1 MPAPGPSGA
10 TTVTVT
16 LPALIDELKNHV
28 SADKA
33 PELDR
38 LVAQARDNPK
48 EQAAVKRRMGELATR
63 QQLTAAVNA
72 LIERSATAPVPAPA
86 LSSGADS
93 SSPSASGS
101 EAGGSGSLP
110 AELLPLIDSLDKE
123 DFRASLIH
131 CFHCRTP
138 SCPVPGCVPLTAKL
152 ERLHAHVSSCTAAQA
167 QGCALCRMWAYLK
180 DYRDAVDHNSA
191 AGASQQANTQAPGL
205 CQALYVEPLLKSS
218 QLLPRWKD
226 GRVEWKRRKLDGG
239 AEESVDPDLAAAWD
253 MPAAARVGGA
263 QDESGIPPLA
273 ELGAMGSLSA
283 LEQQLADAHEGRL
296 GAGLPLGDS
305 ASFRM
310 SGLPL
315 ASSLSSNF
323 NLESVLK
330 ATSMTDLGL
339 NFRRSASQLRDK
351 NDELNDILSEFDSR

>member
-101 EAGGSGSLP
+101 EAGG
-110 AELLPLIDSLDKE
+110 
-123 DFRASLIH
+123 
-131 CFHCRTP
+131 
-138 SCPVPGCVPLTAKL
+138 
-152 ERLHAHVSSCTAAQA
+152 ERLPPC
-167 QGCALCRMWAYLK
+167 G
-180 DYRDAVDHNSA
+180 
-191 AGASQQANTQAPGL
+191 
-205 CQALYVEPLLKSS
+205 
-218 QLLPRWKD
+218 
-226 GRVEWKRRKLDGG
+226 
-239 AEESVDPDLAAAWD
+239 AAAKGGL
-253 MPAAARVGGA
+253 VG
-263 QDESGIPPLA
+263 
-273 ELGAMGSLSA
+273 
-283 LEQQLADAHEGRL
+283 
-296 GAGLPLGDS
+296 
-305 ASFRM
+305 
-310 SGLPL
+310 
-315 ASSLSSNF
+315 
-323 NLESVLK
+323 
-330 ATSMTDLGL
+330 
-339 NFRRSASQLRDK
+339 RSADL
-351 NDELNDILSEFDSR
+351 

>member
-101 EAGGSGSLP
+101 EAGGSVSLP

-191 AGASQQANTQAPGL
+191 AGASQQANTQARHLPERGRPRRGGA
-205 CQALYVEPLLKSS
+205 CQTRLEPATPPLHRLPTPARGHERPLLFGSS
-218 QLLPRWKD
+218 
-226 GRVEWKRRKLDGG
+226 
-239 AEESVDPDLAAAWD
+239 
-253 MPAAARVGGA
+253 
-263 QDESGIPPLA
+263 
-273 ELGAMGSLSA
+273 
-283 LEQQLADAHEGRL
+283 
-296 GAGLPLGDS
+296 
-305 ASFRM
+305 
-310 SGLPL
+310 
-315 ASSLSSNF
+315 
-323 NLESVLK
+323 
-330 ATSMTDLGL
+330 
-339 NFRRSASQLRDK
+339 
-351 NDELNDILSEFDSR
+351 